1 MRSIKQA
8 LARRLLRSL
17 DATTEDVGSE
27 IVDGDGHRA
36 YVGGLW
42 EAVGTLQFRFMVNQ
56 GLEPQHVL
64 LDVACGSLRGGVRFI
79 PYLAPHGYLGI
90 DMQQRLIDVGIEKEL
105 GPKLY
110 TLKQPEF
117 VTSARFEFDRFSRQP
132 DFAIAQ
138 SLFSHL
144 AAPDITLCLQNLRAV
159 AKPNT
164 RLYASF
170 FETAQ
175 PHKNATT
182 SDPRGKFLYTR
193 QQMAEFGTA
202 CGWNSRY
209 IGSWSH
215 PRDQRMFEYFLA

>member
-1 MRSIKQA
+1 
-8 LARRLLRSL
+8 
-17 DATTEDVGSE
+17 
-27 IVDGDGHRA
+27 
-36 YVGGLW
+36 
-42 EAVGTLQFRFMVNQ
+42 
-56 GLEPQHVL
+56 
-64 LDVACGSLRGGVRFI
+64 
-79 PYLAPHGYLGI
+79 
-90 DMQQRLIDVGIEKEL
+90 
-105 GPKLY
+105 
-110 TLKQPEF
+110 

-144 AAPDITLCLQNLRAV
+144 TAPDIALCLQNLRAV

-164 RLYASF
+164 KLYASF

-193 QQMAEFGTA
+193 QQMAEFGAA